1 MLLTATMML
10 LASCSGSD
18 YVNAIPEGSI
28 AIISVDAAQVASQTK
43 YGQKAHLLMSMLQV
57 ANPTDCG
64 IDLSAKMYLFEA
76 ADGNLGIA
84 AKVSS
89 GSKMEKW
96 IGNLAAKGQA
106 QPLTKKNGS
115 QFTVLRNNWVVG
127 FSDQALL
134 MMGPALGH
142 AQTTLMQQ
150 MSRYLS
156 QDEENS
162 IKVSPLY
169 ARLDSIKSGIAMV
182 AQAQALPEKF
192 VSLFTLGA
200 PKDADASQVVIAAE
214 MEVKD
219 GCLCIS
225 GETFSFNKRID
236 QALKESDG
244 VFRPIKGDYTKAMSQ
259 DAVMGVFMNVQGDR
273 FLKLMQQ
280 DKGLTTMLAGINAA
294 IDMDNI
300 IRSVDG
306 DMAIIVP
313 SYGES
318 FDMNMGARLANTQFL
333 ADVSYW
339 KTSCPEGGR
348 LMDTG
353 KQSWCY
359 SNGQTVFHFGLT
371 PDRQFYLGSTPETA
385 RQIVTSS
392 STPIR
397 EGIQQMI
404 NGQKMVTVINLGKV
418 DNEVTQM
425 LTAVLEPIFGK
436 LNALV
441 YQRK

>member
-1 MLLTATMML
+1 MKKIVLMLLTATMML

-43 YGQKAHLLMSMLQV
+43 YGQKAHLLMSMLQE

-162 IKVSPLY
+162 ICCRLRCRHAARDRSSGTTAHGASPD
-169 ARLDSIKSGIAMV
+169 AR
-182 AQAQALPEKF
+182 PRR
-192 VSLFTLGA
+192 
-200 PKDADASQVVIAAE
+200 
-214 MEVKD
+214 
-219 GCLCIS
+219 
-225 GETFSFNKRID
+225 RICR
-236 QALKESDG
+236 AR
-244 VFRPIKGDYTKAMSQ
+244 VFPARH
-259 DAVMGVFMNVQGDR
+259 
-273 FLKLMQQ
+273 
-280 DKGLTTMLAGINAA
+280 
-294 IDMDNI
+294 
-300 IRSVDG
+300 IR
-306 DMAIIVP
+306 
-313 SYGES
+313 
-318 FDMNMGARLANTQFL
+318 RT
-333 ADVSYW
+333 
-339 KTSCPEGGR
+339 
-348 LMDTG
+348 
-353 KQSWCY
+353 
-359 SNGQTVFHFGLT
+359 
-371 PDRQFYLGSTPETA
+371 
-385 RQIVTSS
+385 
-392 STPIR
+392 
-397 EGIQQMI
+397 
-404 NGQKMVTVINLGKV
+404 
-418 DNEVTQM
+418 
-425 LTAVLEPIFGK
+425 
-436 LNALV
+436 
-441 YQRK
+441 